1 MSSEDSSYTL
11 KREAFG
17 QLINF
22 KAKEMPLTNLN
33 SISFKP
39 DEKAIDNYVPKNPKS
54 VTLSNIVEK
63 SFHMVNTEK
72 NPTKT
77 ITLSHVEGGWPDE
90 VINHSE
96 IEKVQRE
103 MKGWVRQKEKGE
115 KFENKIRELIANTEK
130 IFHQNQLMDVY
141 EEYFEENKT
150 EVVSDNFEA
159 KVKMVFKDTEPYKR
173 TVAKVV
179 WNVPEEKEEQK
190 KIAVAYRLVKGQDV
204 PPNYLP
210 PALVWDID
218 NPNVPTNV
226 LHYSSEIVTLA
237 FNNKH
242 THILGVG
249 CANGTAGFFDL
260 NTNKPVG
267 FTKVENSHTEPVSD
281 FVWLKSKNSNE
292 FVTSSTD
299 GSVRWWE
306 IKEKEA
312 LVNSIGVAQ
321 PVEIDLLT
329 DKPLFLMNTEGDVE
343 KEYGPTK
350 IDNSSDAG
358 ATKFLLGTE
367 QGIIFIVNKKKSEGE
382 IGQKLGLVAGKHLGP
397 IVGMQRNPT
406 SFKFI
411 LTVGD
416 WTARIWTEDL
426 KTPIYISHYHPAYLT
441 DCLWTPR
448 IGMFLVSR
456 SDGWINGY
464 DLCYKLNESSFS
476 YKVTDSSLTTMSL
489 SNKGDKLLVGDEEG
503 KVSLVKL
510 SQSFYVAN
518 SKEETDAKKNNL
530 NKLFERE
537 QAKEKALTT
546 AKKVQHKKEQ
556 APTNKQEEATKQ
568 KIKAIEE
575 QYMKCIAEF
584 TGYVPP
590 AEGEEEEEEK
600 KEEPKPEEEK
610 KEEAKTEEKKEEPKP
625 EEEKKEEAKPEEAK
639 LETLN
644 DKIQPEEKKEEPK
657 PEEKKEEPKPE
668 EKKEEP
674 KPEEEK
680 KEEPK
685 PEEKKEE
692 PKPEEEKKEEP
703 KPEEEKKEEAKP
715 EEPKA

>member
-11 KREAFG
+11 KRDAFG

-22 KAKEMPLTNLN
+22 KQKELPLTNIN
-33 SISFKP
+33 QITIKT

-54 VTLSNIVEK
+54 VTLNNIIEK

-103 MKGWVRQKEKGE
+103 MKGWVRQKEKGD
-115 KFENKIRELIANTEK
+115 KFETKIRELIANTEK

-150 EVVSDNFEA
+150 EIINDNFEA
-159 KVKMVFKDTEPYKR
+159 KIKMVFKDTEPYKR
-173 TVAKVV
+173 TVTKVV
-179 WNVPEEKEEQK
+179 WNVPEEKEEQR

-218 NPNVPTNV
+218 KPNVPTNV
-226 LHYSSEIVTLA
+226 LNYSSEIVTLA

-242 THILGVG
+242 SHILGVG

-260 NTNKPVG
+260 NTNKPIG
-267 FTKVENSHTEPVSD
+267 FTKIENSHTEPISD

-292 FVTSSTD
+292 FVTVSTD
-299 GSVRWWE
+299 GSIRWWE

-312 LVNSIGVAQ
+312 LVNPIGVVT
-321 PVEIDLLT
+321 PVDIDLQT
-329 DKPLFLMNTEGDVE
+329 DKPLFLLNTEGDVE

-358 ATKFLLGTE
+358 ASKFLLGTE
-367 QGIIFIVNKKKSEGE
+367 QGIIFVVNKKKSEGE

-426 KTPIYISHYHPAYLT
+426 KTPIFISHYHPAYLT

-448 IGMFLVSR
+448 IGMFLISR

-464 DLCYKLNESSFS
+464 DLCYKLNETSFS
-476 YKVTDSSLTTMSL
+476 YKVTDCSLTTMAL

-518 SKEETDAKKNNL
+518 SKEETDLKKNNL

-537 QAKEKALTT
+537 QAREKALTT
-546 AKKVQHKKEQ
+546 AKKIQHKKEQ
-556 APTNKQEEATKQ
+556 GPSNKQEEMLKQ

-575 QYMKCIAEF
+575 QYMKYISEF
-584 TGYVPP
+584 TGIMPP
-590 AEGEEEEEEK
+590 NEEEGEEEKKEEEK
-600 KEEPKPEEEK
+600 KEEPKPEEPKPEETKPEQPK
-610 KEEAKTEEKKEEPKP
+610 KEESKPEEPKKDEPKPEEPKKEEPKP
-625 EEEKKEEAKPEEAK
+625 EEPKKEEP
-639 LETLN
+639 
-644 DKIQPEEKKEEPK
+644 KKEEPK
-657 PEEKKEEPKPE
+657 PEEPKKEEEKKDDKKEGELKMVEKEIKDPEKEKSELKTVEKEVKEEPKPE
-668 EKKEEP
+668 EGKK
-674 KPEEEK
+674 
-680 KEEPK
+680 
-685 PEEKKEE
+685 
-692 PKPEEEKKEEP
+692 
-703 KPEEEKKEEAKP
+703 
-715 EEPKA
+715 